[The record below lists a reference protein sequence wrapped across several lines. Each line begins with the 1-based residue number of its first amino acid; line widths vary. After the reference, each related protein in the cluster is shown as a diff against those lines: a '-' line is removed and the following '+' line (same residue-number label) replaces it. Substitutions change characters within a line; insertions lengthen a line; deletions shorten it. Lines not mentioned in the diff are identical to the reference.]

1 MQVKLAISDGQD
13 LEISINLTE
22 SEAQLID
29 VFLTVLKDAGSIQT
43 LYDYLVIV
51 F

>member
-29 VFLTVLKDAGSIQT
+29 VFLTVLKDTGAIQT